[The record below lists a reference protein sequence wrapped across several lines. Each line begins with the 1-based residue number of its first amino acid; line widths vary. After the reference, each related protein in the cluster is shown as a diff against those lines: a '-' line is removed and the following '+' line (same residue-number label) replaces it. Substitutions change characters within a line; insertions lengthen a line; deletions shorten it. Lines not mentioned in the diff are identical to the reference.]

1 MGSDFKHRRRLKI
14 EGAESVAVDMTTEHG
29 ALVGKP
35 PKRMRRRYTFEQ
47 LIGGITEQNR
57 HDEIAWAPPVGN
69 EVW

>member
-1 MGSDFKHRRRLKI
+1 M
-14 EGAESVAVDMTTEHG
+14 AVDMTTERS

-57 HDEIAWAPPVGN
+57 HDEIGWAPRVGGK
-69 EVW
+69 VW